1 MLHRISRA
9 LHNWR
14 ASVETAEQLSRLSD
28 EQLRDIGLT
37 RGEIPFV
44 LRQLQT
50 SAAKY

>member
-1 MLHRISRA
+1 MLQRITRA

-14 ASVETAEQLSRLSD
+14 ASAETAEQLARLSD

-44 LRQLQT
+44 LRQIRT
-50 SAAKY
+50 H